1 VFEIFIMRYNSF
13 KNMYSHL
20 DVTTLGMS

>member
-1 VFEIFIMRYNSF
+1 MRYNSF